1 MADCKDMDDVE
12 TEDDSEDEQ
21 EEEEPESDEEEPAPP
36 PKKKKKEN
44 KPRDWKEVKRWQRD
58 NHTDEDID
66 VFIRKHLDDLN
77 RSAGILSVPGAH
89 KNRVNKYGDFQFRHK
104 WQSSKGKVMND
115 SASCPLKDRCGCE
128 CEAKIMRTSEE
139 VILFF
144 HKAHTAEDHVPEKD
158 KGKFLKFQQ
167 KAEIAHA
174 VKIAPLQ
181 TASEFLRNVQD
192 SPTKAINHR
201 YKKSVTR
208 LVQKQRR
215 EIIAVELDGV
225 TVDNTV
231 GSLAKLAEK
240 IWIVEAIYEHEVQG
254 KCMPLFKTYVIG
266 KQILD
271 QDSTVFLTFS
281 NIFDILNFWRA
292 VGTGY
297 DVQLFGDVT
306 SKASTA
312 ALNKLGFGVNMLGSH
327 SHESH
332 FAPLSFSLIPA
343 QCESTQAYDE
353 AYRAIKSAVRYLIRL
368 KLCDKPDCETCRCI
382 RQVREN
388 PKVVAAT
395 STREYIEDKA
405 LPIARP
411 LGDNSAAWQKFA
423 RDTLGLDSNVCQTHA
438 TAIAANNGS
447 HKTHFET
454 TENYNAFYDYVCRIM
469 RCSFAAAGEGLQVLL
484 VEWLRGVDEGRAAD
498 WFNEWWCGPVKGR
511 WLLAHGGIAMSG
523 NNQGLESKWRWDRC
537 AISHG
542 KQVRVRVW

>member
-12 TEDDSEDEQ
+12 TEDDSEDEE

-44 KPRDWKEVKRWQRD
+44 KPRDWKEVERWQRD

-104 WQSSKGKVMND
+104 WQSSQGKVMND

-240 IWIVEAIYEHEVQG
+240 IWIVEAIYEHDTASPGRDSQRSRIKTLFLFLGCFEPGKKKLDHAICSNSEIIGFENVCVRSVEVSYICTPSG
-254 KCMPLFKTYVIG
+254 KAFHR
-266 KQILD
+266 
-271 QDSTVFLTFS
+271 
-281 NIFDILNFWRA
+281 N
-292 VGTGY
+292 
-297 DVQLFGDVT
+297 
-306 SKASTA
+306 
-312 ALNKLGFGVNMLGSH
+312 
-327 SHESH
+327 
-332 FAPLSFSLIPA
+332 
-343 QCESTQAYDE
+343 
-353 AYRAIKSAVRYLIRL
+353 
-368 KLCDKPDCETCRCI
+368 
-382 RQVREN
+382 
-388 PKVVAAT
+388 
-395 STREYIEDKA
+395 
-405 LPIARP
+405 
-411 LGDNSAAWQKFA
+411 
-423 RDTLGLDSNVCQTHA
+423 DSNHNK
-438 TAIAANNGS
+438 I
-447 HKTHFET
+447 
-454 TENYNAFYDYVCRIM
+454 
-469 RCSFAAAGEGLQVLL
+469 
-484 VEWLRGVDEGRAAD
+484 
-498 WFNEWWCGPVKGR
+498 
-511 WLLAHGGIAMSG
+511 
-523 NNQGLESKWRWDRC
+523 
-537 AISHG
+537 
-542 KQVRVRVW
+542 